1 MDLSYIP
8 IRTDRLRDSKRT
20 RMYIPMPRPPRPHRQ
35 KKIKSKRKFIIEWP
49 EDCGPAWMNVS
60 NLMLCL
66 TTKEHISQGVCIRV
80 TDITDIESL
89 SSLIR
94 EANYRTKEKNE
105 EDI

>member
-1 MDLSYIP
+1 
-8 IRTDRLRDSKRT
+8 
-20 RMYIPMPRPPRPHRQ
+20 
-35 KKIKSKRKFIIEWP
+35 
-49 EDCGPAWMNVS
+49 MNVS